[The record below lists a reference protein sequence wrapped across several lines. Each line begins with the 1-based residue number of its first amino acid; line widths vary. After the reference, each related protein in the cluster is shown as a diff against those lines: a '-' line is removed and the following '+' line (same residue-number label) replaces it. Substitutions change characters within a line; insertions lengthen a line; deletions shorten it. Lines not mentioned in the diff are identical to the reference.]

1 MGTYNDANP
10 NGLDMTGW
18 NTVFFDG
25 FNGTQLDWTKWPI
38 TYGGS
43 MYWNNAFWWDGA
55 QNSVGNGEL
64 TIGMDKMDNGIW
76 SVGGLSTMP
85 YQGAPAG
92 YGHSFTYGR
101 VEIRAKTSVEVEGA
115 GPCFLLWP
123 SDNSWPPEV
132 DILET
137 PKGGG
142 GMFTVHYPG
151 PGGGEEGRGYD
162 SQFFDIDYSQW
173 HTYTLDWLP
182 GRLTL
187 YVDGVKVAETT
198 KDVPTIP
205 MSVGLQ
211 GHVGNEWDGWY
222 GNPNDTGINSVDIS
236 VDWVRVSQY
245 TGDPPVQPD
254 PRLPEPPKPDPKPGL
269 VLTGTSGAD
278 ELKGGSLGDS
288 LSGGGGN
295 DRLSGLG
302 GADTLL
308 GGEGRDT
315 LLGGAGDDVLSGGAG
330 NDALRGDGGN
340 DLITTGAGVDRVLW
354 GTGAGADRV
363 SDFALGTDRVQL
375 VGVAAEAVTAK
386 LATVGG
392 VAGLQLALGSGE
404 TLFLEGVGAATARQ
418 LGLSGSFAAGSVV
431 PAPPGVI
438 NGTSGEDWL
447 KGGTGADTLNGGAGS
462 DDLQGLGGNDVL
474 RGGAGDDGLTG
485 GAGVDTFVFGRGD
498 GADWVVDFQAG
509 VEKVRLE
516 GIGAGSVVQTL
527 ESRWGMAG
535 LELDFGNGDEMFLQ
549 GVTAKLATS
558 DFVFA

>member
-1 MGTYNDANP
+1 VIRATLVGTNQLR
-10 NGLDMTGW
+10 LD
-18 NTVFFDG
+18 V
-25 FNGTQLDWTKWPI
+25 
-38 TYGGS
+38 
-43 MYWNNAFWWDGA
+43 AHDGA
-55 QNSVGNGEL
+55 SAFQSLDADAARGVGWSVLGNGGQVTGTAVSL
-64 TIGMDKMDNGIW
+64 VDADTLVVTFSGAVAADGM
-76 SVGGLSTMP
+76 LH
-85 YQGAPAG
+85 YG
-92 YGHSFTYGR
+92 YGYGR
-101 VEIRAKTSVEVEGA
+101 LGGADGSGRGNAVYDNAGLPIWVQATGLKVGTSVA
-115 GPCFLLWP
+115 
-123 SDNSWPPEV
+123 PP
-132 DILET
+132 
-137 PKGGG
+137 
-142 GMFTVHYPG
+142 
-151 PGGGEEGRGYD
+151 
-162 SQFFDIDYSQW
+162 
-173 HTYTLDWLP
+173 
-182 GRLTL
+182 
-187 YVDGVKVAETT
+187 
-198 KDVPTIP
+198 
-205 MSVGLQ
+205 
-211 GHVGNEWDGWY
+211 
-222 GNPNDTGINSVDIS
+222 
-236 VDWVRVSQY
+236 
-245 TGDPPVQPD
+245 DPEPD